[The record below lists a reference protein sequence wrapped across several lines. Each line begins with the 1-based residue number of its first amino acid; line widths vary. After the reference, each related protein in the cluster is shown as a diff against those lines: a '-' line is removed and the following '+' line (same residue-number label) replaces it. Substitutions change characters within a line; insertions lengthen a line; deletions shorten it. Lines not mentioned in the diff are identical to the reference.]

1 MITEKQ
7 LCKALSQY
15 NGEEVDSLQQVVKIT
30 FSGEELLEFVNSLP
44 SEEEKKGD
52 WYRCLSPYKDFV
64 KGRYYQLE
72 LHGEPSPQIQVAF
85 DLRHGYEINPNAIL
99 EQ

>member
-44 SEEEKKGD
+44 SEEEKEAD
-52 WYRCLSPYKDFV
+52 WYRCQSPYRDFV
-64 KGRYYQLE
+64 VGRYYRLE
-72 LHGEPSPQIQVAF
+72 IHGEPSPEIQVAF
-85 DLRHGYEINPNAIL
+85 DLRQGYKFNPNPIFG
-99 EQ
+99 Q

>member
-44 SEEEKKGD
+44 SEEDYWKQ
-52 WYRCLSPYKDFV
+52 RCLLAEKFIEESPCDPDITHAQMDAYKAYNEFLNTKSGNSDT
-64 KGRYYQLE
+64 
-72 LHGEPSPQIQVAF
+72 
-85 DLRHGYEINPNAIL
+85 
-99 EQ
+99 